1 MLEPMKNKKDVTEVD
16 CILHLISLLSQYLNH
31 LGRESYRLS
40 FEISYPVIILH

>member
-31 LGRESYRLS
+31 LGRESCLS